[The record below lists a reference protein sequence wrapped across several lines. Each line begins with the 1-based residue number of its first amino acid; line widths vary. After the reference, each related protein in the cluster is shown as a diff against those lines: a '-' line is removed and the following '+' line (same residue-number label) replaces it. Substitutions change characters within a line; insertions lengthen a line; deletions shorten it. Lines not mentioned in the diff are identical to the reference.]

1 MNRIR
6 IAFSRIA
13 GLFGWRRRERE
24 LEEEIRFHIDSQ
36 VEENLRRGMSRSD
49 AEAAARRSFGGVA
62 QIQEHYRDYG
72 RIAPLENLWRDTRF
86 GLNMMRKSPG
96 VAGTA
101 ILTIALGIG
110 INASVFTL
118 LNAIVFR
125 PLPLP
130 ESNRLVGV
138 YQQFQGKF
146 RRNVYGNGTLFS
158 YQEYQQYRDGN
169 RSFSGVAAYADI
181 VHTVLPGSTQ
191 RITGSLATCNYFDV
205 LQSPPALGR
214 GFLPAECSAPGAGP
228 VIVLSDDTWRNDFAA
243 DPKILGKTIR
253 VNQQPLTVIGVA
265 APGFRGTELEG
276 PAFWIPL
283 VNAPLVVRTPQA
295 EDPHF
300 LTNDNLSW
308 LV

>member
-6 IAFSRIA
+6 IALSRVA
-13 GLFGWRRRERE
+13 GLFGWGRRERE
-24 LEEEIRFHIDSQ
+24 LEEEIRFHMDLQ
-36 VEENLRRGMSRSD
+36 VEENLRRGMRRSD

-62 QIQEHYRDYG
+62 QMQERYRDYG
-72 RIAPLENLWRDTRF
+72 RISLMENLWRDTRF
-86 GLNMMRKSPG
+86 ALHMMRKSPA

-130 ESNRLVGV
+130 QSNRLVSV
-138 YQQFQGKF
+138 YQKFSGKF
-146 RRNVYGNGTLFS
+146 NRSVYGNGTLFS
-158 YQEYQQYRDGN
+158 YQEYQEYRDRN
-169 RSFSGVAAYADI
+169 RVFSGVTEFADI

-191 RITGSLATCNYFDV
+191 IVKGTLSTCNYFDV

-214 GFLPAECSAPGAGP
+214 GFLPAECSAPGSGS
-228 VIVLSDDTWRNDFAA
+228 VIVLSNDIWRNNFAA
-243 DPKILGKTIR
+243 DPKILGQTIR

-276 PAFWIPL
+276 SAFCSPD
-283 VNAPLVVRTPQA
+283 AA
-295 EDPHF
+295 K
-300 LTNDNLSW
+300 
-308 LV
+308 